1 MAAVP
6 RARRG
11 PLDPKPQRI
20 SPVSSLPEIVIEAGK
35 SERHYWRDLWRYREL
50 FYFLAWRD
58 ILVRYKQT
66 AIGLAWALV
75 RPLFTIIV
83 FTLIF
88 GRLARLPSE
97 GAPYAALVL
106 VGMIPWQ
113 FFASAVNEASL
124 GLANKENII
133 TKVYFPR
140 IIIPISGVIVNLV
153 ELAVGLAMLAVLLAW
168 QQVAVTLNML
178 FLPLIL
184 LLALLLTFGCAV
196 WVSALSVRFRDFRQ
210 VVPFAL
216 QMGLYISPIAYSA
229 AIIPERWRVWYA
241 LNPFTG
247 IIDGLRWSVFANSP
261 TPPVQELAISLGLAT
276 LATASGIAY
285 FRSIEK
291 RFAELL

>member
-1 MAAVP
+1 MQTSLLNQVP
-6 RARRG
+6 
-11 PLDPKPQRI
+11 
-20 SPVSSLPEIVIEAGK
+20 SVSHQPEILIAAGK
-35 SERHYWRDLWRYREL
+35 SERHYWRDVWRYREL
-50 FYFLAWRD
+50 LYFLAWRD
-58 ILVRYKQT
+58 ILIRYKQT

-88 GRLARLPSE
+88 GRLARLPSD
-97 GAPYAALVL
+97 GAPYSTLVL

-124 GLANKENII
+124 SLANKENII

-140 IIIPISGVIVNLV
+140 IIIPISGVIVNLA
-153 ELAVGLAMLAVLLAW
+153 ELAIGLGMLAALLAW
-168 QQVAVTLNML
+168 QRIPVTSNLL
-178 FLPLIL
+178 FFPLIL
-184 LLALLLTFGCAV
+184 LLTLLLTFGCAV

-210 VVPFAL
+210 IVPFIL

-229 AIIPERWRVWYA
+229 AIVPEAWRSWYA
-241 LNPFTG
+241 LNPFLG
-247 IIDGLRWSVFANSP
+247 IIEGLRWSVFANAPSP
-261 TPPVQELAISLGLAT
+261 PIHELAISFGFA
-276 LATASGIAY
+276 AVAVVSGIAY

>member
-1 MAAVP
+1 M
-6 RARRG
+6 
-11 PLDPKPQRI
+11 
-20 SPVSSLPEIVIEAGK
+20 SSHPEIIIEAGK
-35 SERHYWRDLWRYREL
+35 SEHHYWRDVWRYREL

-97 GAPYAALVL
+97 GAPYSALVL

-184 LLALLLTFGCAV
+184 LPALLLTFGCAV

-247 IIDGLRWSVFANSP
+247 IIEGLRWSVFASSP
-261 TPPVQELAISLGLAT
+261 TPPLQELAISLGLAT

>member
-1 MAAVP
+1 M
-6 RARRG
+6 
-11 PLDPKPQRI
+11 
-20 SPVSSLPEIVIEAGK
+20 SSHPEIIIEAGK
-35 SERHYWRDLWRYREL
+35 SERHYWRDVWRYREL

-66 AIGLAWALV
+66 VIGLAWALV

-88 GRLARLPSE
+88 GRLARLPSD
-97 GAPYAALVL
+97 GAPYSTLVL

-124 GLANKENII
+124 SLANKENII

-140 IIIPISGVIVNLV
+140 IIIPISGVIVNLA
-153 ELAVGLAMLAVLLAW
+153 ELAIGLAMLATLLAW
-168 QQVAVTLNML
+168 HRIPVTSNLL
-178 FLPLIL
+178 FFPLIL
-184 LLALLLTFGCAV
+184 LLTLLLTFGCAV

-210 VVPFAL
+210 IVPFIL

-229 AIIPERWRVWYA
+229 AIVPDTWRSWYTM
-241 LNPFTG
+241 NPFTG
-247 IIDGLRWSVFANSP
+247 IIEGLRWSVFANAQTLP
-261 TPPVQELAISLGLAT
+261 IHGLAISLGFAAVT
-276 LATASGIAY
+276 TISGIAY
-285 FRSIEK
+285 FRSIER

>member
-1 MAAVP
+1 M
-6 RARRG
+6 
-11 PLDPKPQRI
+11 
-20 SPVSSLPEIVIEAGK
+20 SSHPEIIIEAGK
-35 SERHYWRDLWRYREL
+35 SERHYWRDVWRYREL

-124 GLANKENII
+124 SLANKENII

-140 IIIPISGVIVNLV
+140 IIIPISSIIVNLA
-153 ELAVGLAMLAVLLAW
+153 ELAIGLAMLATLLAW
-168 QQVAVTLNML
+168 QRVPVTLNLL

-184 LLALLLTFGCAV
+184 LLTLLLTFGCAV
-196 WVSALSVRFRDFRQ
+196 WVAALSARFRDFRQ
-210 VVPFAL
+210 MVPFLL

-229 AIIPERWRVWYA
+229 AIVPEAWRSWYA

-247 IIDGLRWSVFANSP
+247 IIEGLRWSVFANTL
-261 TPPVQELAISLGLAT
+261 TPPIQGLAISLGFA
-276 LATASGIAY
+276 AVTAVSGIAY

>member
-1 MAAVP
+1 M
-6 RARRG
+6 
-11 PLDPKPQRI
+11 
-20 SPVSSLPEIVIEAGK
+20 SSLPEIVIEAGK

-88 GRLARLPSE
+88 GRLARLPSD
-97 GAPYAALVL
+97 GVPYAALVL

-113 FFASAVNEASL
+113 FFASAVNEANL

-153 ELAVGLAMLAVLLAW
+153 ELAIGLAMLAVLLAW

-241 LNPFTG
+241 FNPFTG
-247 IIDGLRWSVFANSP
+247 IIEGLRWSVFANSP

>member
-1 MAAVP
+1 M
-6 RARRG
+6 
-11 PLDPKPQRI
+11 
-20 SPVSSLPEIVIEAGK
+20 SSLPEIVIEAGK

-88 GRLARLPSE
+88 GRLARLPSD
-97 GAPYAALVL
+97 GVPYAALVL

-113 FFASAVNEASL
+113 FFASAVNEANL

-153 ELAVGLAMLAVLLAW
+153 ELAIGLAMLAVLLAW

-247 IIDGLRWSVFANSP
+247 IIEGLRWSVFANSP

>member
-1 MAAVP
+1 M
-6 RARRG
+6 
-11 PLDPKPQRI
+11 
-20 SPVSSLPEIVIEAGK
+20 SSLPEIVIEAGK

-58 ILVRYKQT
+58 VLVRYKQT
-66 AIGLAWALV
+66 AIGLAWALA

-229 AIIPERWRVWYA
+229 AIVPERWRVWYA

-247 IIDGLRWSVFANSP
+247 IIEGLRWSVFANSP

>member
-1 MAAVP
+1 
-6 RARRG
+6 
-11 PLDPKPQRI
+11 
-20 SPVSSLPEIVIEAGK
+20 
-35 SERHYWRDLWRYREL
+35 
-50 FYFLAWRD
+50 
-58 ILVRYKQT
+58 
-66 AIGLAWALV
+66 
-75 RPLFTIIV
+75 
-83 FTLIF
+83 
-88 GRLARLPSE
+88 
-97 GAPYAALVL
+97 
-106 VGMIPWQ
+106 MIPWQ
-113 FFASAVNEASL
+113 FFVSVVNEASL

-184 LLALLLTFGCAV
+184 LPALLLTFGCAV

-247 IIDGLRWSVFANSP
+247 IIEGLRWSVFASSP
-261 TPPVQELAISLGLAT
+261 TPPLQELAISLGIAT

>member
-1 MAAVP
+1 M
-6 RARRG
+6 
-11 PLDPKPQRI
+11 
-20 SPVSSLPEIVIEAGK
+20 SSHPEIIIEAGK
-35 SERHYWRDLWRYREL
+35 SERHYWRDVWRYREL

-168 QQVAVTLNML
+168 QQVAVTLNIL

-210 VVPFAL
+210 IVPFAL

-229 AIIPERWRVWYA
+229 AIIPERWRAWYA

-247 IIDGLRWSVFANSP
+247 IIEGLRWSVFANSP
-261 TPPVQELAISLGLAT
+261 TPPVQELAISLGMAT

>member
-1 MAAVP
+1 MKTPNLNALENFTFTANP
-6 RARRG
+6 
-11 PLDPKPQRI
+11 I
-20 SPVSSLPEIVIEAGK
+20 SVSSHPEIIIEAGK
-35 SERHYWRDLWRYREL
+35 SERHYWRDVWRYREL

-168 QQVAVTLNML
+168 QQVAVTLNIL

-210 VVPFAL
+210 IVPFAL

-229 AIIPERWRVWYA
+229 AIIPERWRAWYA

-247 IIDGLRWSVFANSP
+247 IIEGLRWSVFANSP
-261 TPPVQELAISLGLAT
+261 TPPVQELAISLGMAT

>member
-1 MAAVP
+1 MSTSIQ
-6 RARRG
+6 
-11 PLDPKPQRI
+11 DFTITKNSI
-20 SPVSSLPEIVIEAGK
+20 SVSSYPEIIIEAGK
-35 SERHYWRDLWRYREL
+35 SERHYWRDVWRYREL

-66 AIGLAWALV
+66 VIGLAWTLV

-97 GAPYAALVL
+97 GAPYSTLVL

-124 GLANKENII
+124 SLANKENII

-140 IIIPISGVIVNLV
+140 IIIPISGVIVNLA
-153 ELAVGLAMLAVLLAW
+153 ELVIGLTMLAALLAW
-168 QQVAVTLNML
+168 QRVPVTLNLL

-184 LLALLLTFGCAV
+184 LLTLLLTFGCAV
-196 WVSALSVRFRDFRQ
+196 WVSALSARFRDFRQ
-210 VVPFAL
+210 IVPFIL

-229 AIIPERWRVWYA
+229 TIVPETWRTWYA

-247 IIDGLRWSVFANSP
+247 IIEGLRWSVFANTP
-261 TPPVQELAISLGLAT
+261 TPPLHGLAISLAIAA
-276 LATASGIAY
+276 LATASGVAY

>member
-1 MAAVP
+1 M
-6 RARRG
+6 
-11 PLDPKPQRI
+11 
-20 SPVSSLPEIVIEAGK
+20 SSLPEIVIEAGK

-247 IIDGLRWSVFANSP
+247 IIEGLRWSVFANSP
-261 TPPVQELAISLGLAT
+261 TPPLQELAISLGMAT